1 LSSYFL
7 SCFDEGVFR
16 LIFILPKTSLDF
28 FTYLWKTVGM
38 ERLVGKY
45 IFGLK
50 ISAGKTI
57 FLTSPRQVGKTT
69 FARNWLFSE
78 RVEDTHF
85 DCAKW

>member
-1 LSSYFL
+1 
-7 SCFDEGVFR
+7 
-16 LIFILPKTSLDF
+16 
-28 FTYLWKTVGM
+28 M